1 MKNLIRLTC
10 LSFVLILVLSSWT
23 LAVMP
28 PAPPEWYTERLGMP
42 VPEGVKHGIPKLP
55 PTMKK
60 DLEEAALKR
69 PNNTDNLLLI
79 LVEFP
84 DNQADDV
91 NHPQLAYD
99 DLMFSTGVIPT
110 GSLLEYYQEVS
121 YGAFSPTGTVTAWIM
136 APHPYTYYSDG
147 NYGMGWY
154 PNNSQGL
161 LEDCVNILDPT
172 INFAQFDNNGDGY
185 AEGIFL
191 VHAGPGGEETGDPN
205 DIWSHAWYHEVY
217 TNDFVSTGR
226 YSIEPEELLGGAMIE
241 IGVFCHE
248 YGHVLG
254 LPDLYDTDG
263 TSEGIGVYCLMAAG
277 SWGALPGNPE
287 RPTHMC
293 AEMKLRMGWMTPI
306 DVTANMIGLV
316 IPPAVTSPVCYRIHH
331 PISPHEYFLVEDRA
345 KIGFDSLFR
354 GDGGLAIWHV
364 DENGWQQDES
374 HRYVTLEQADGSFDL
389 EKDYGGGNRHPRTNR
404 GDAGDLYPGAT
415 GNDYFSFSSNP
426 NSFDYNNTT
435 DIVTIASI
443 EYYADSML
451 LDLIVDPDEPIY
463 RLSSYDILDTVS
475 LGAPPNFNSDA
486 DSGEVVDLVIS
497 LACDGGGAAG
507 LSGILSTSDT
517 RVSIIDNSADYGS
530 ASHASV
536 VANEPS
542 PFRFE
547 VLTGIADFDSAATFN
562 LHLTADG
569 SPQDIPIRI
578 DINRQKILLVLDNN
592 GSNWSDN
599 LVDAMYDAGVAFDV
613 YRTFSDGTPE
623 YDKLIPYQLVLWTN
637 GSYFGTRT
645 SDPDYEKCLTSAE
658 RTVLQQYLDNAGRVG
673 LFSQDYIYDLGMDSF
688 LAGYMHVTG
697 VPQEDQGAYLIEGV
711 PGSYMDGFSGTSM
724 EWTFYDYSDFII
736 AGAGAAATLQEALD
750 DGAIAVSY
758 PSGDPVVGTL
768 ATTFCAYGIERL
780 DHASLVAFLQGWY
793 AWILSHTNI
802 DVPLPISPKGGALVG
817 TETPELRWTAS
828 EGAASYQVQVA
839 TEFGFTNVVYSATQ
853 PSGSSIATDPLA
865 EGDYYWRVAAT
876 PSSAP
881 VVTTAYSPRAS
892 FSIANVFV
900 PGDADGSGA
909 VDIDDVVYLIA
920 YIFSGGP
927 VPDPIGSGDADCS
940 GAIDI
945 DDVVYLIA
953 YIFSGGPAPG
963 DC

>member
-1 MKNLIRLTC
+1 
-10 LSFVLILVLSSWT
+10 
-23 LAVMP
+23 MP
-28 PAPPEWYTERLGMP
+28 PAPPEWYTERLGIP
-42 VPEGVKHGIPKLP
+42 VPEGVKHGIPQLP
-55 PTMKK
+55 PTMQK

-84 DNQADDV
+84 DNEADDL
-91 NHPQLAYD
+91 NHPQSAYD

-147 NYGMGWY
+147 NYGMGSY

-161 LEDCVNILDPT
+161 LEHCVNILDPT
-172 INFAQFDNNGDGY
+172 INFGQFDNNGDGY

-191 VHAGPGGEETGDPN
+191 VHAGPGAEETGDPY
-205 DIWSHAWYHEVY
+205 DIWSHAWYHEVV

-226 YSIEPEELLGGAMIE
+226 YSTEPEELLGGDLID

-263 TSEGIGVYCLMAAG
+263 TSEGIGVYCLMAGG

-293 AEMKLRMGWMTPI
+293 AEMKRRLGWMTPI
-306 DVTANMIGLV
+306 DVTANMTGLV
-316 IPPAVTSPVCYRIHH
+316 IPPSATNPVCYRIDH
-331 PISPHEYFLVEDRA
+331 PTNPSEYFLIENRA
-345 KIGFDSLFR
+345 KVGFDSLFR

-364 DENGWQQDES
+364 DQDGWQQDES
-374 HRYVTLEQADGSFDL
+374 HRYVTLEQADGSSDL
-389 EKDYGGGNRHPRTNR
+389 EKEYGTGNRHPRTNR

-415 GNDYFSFSSNP
+415 GNDYFSFSSTP
-426 NSFDYNNTT
+426 NSFDYNNST
-435 DIVTIASI
+435 DIVTIANI

-451 LDLIVDPDEPIY
+451 LDVIVDPDGPLY
-463 RLSSYDILDTVS
+463 RVNSYDILDTVS

-507 LSGILSTSDT
+507 LSGILSTSDS

-536 VANEPS
+536 VTNESS

-547 VLTGIADFDSAATFN
+547 VLSGSADFDSAATFN
-562 LHLTADG
+562 LHLTSDG
-569 SPQDIPIRI
+569 SPQDIEIRVN
-578 DINRQKILLVLDNN
+578 INRQKILLVLDNS
-592 GSNWSDN
+592 GSHWSDN
-599 LVDAMYDAGVAFDV
+599 LVEAMYDAGVSFDIH
-613 YRTFSDGTPE
+613 RTSVDGTPE
-623 YDKLIPYQLVLWTN
+623 IDKLIAYHVVLWTN

-645 SDPDYEKCLTSAE
+645 SDPDYENCLSSAE
-658 RTVLQQYLDNAGRVG
+658 QSLLQQYLDKAGRLG
-673 LFSQDYIYDLGMDSF
+673 LFSQDYIYDLGIDAF
-688 LAGYMHVTG
+688 LTSYAHVAGA
-697 VPQEDQGAYLIEGV
+697 PLEDESTNLIDGAS
-711 PGSYMDGFSGTSM
+711 GSYMDGYSGTSK
-724 EWTFYDYSDFII
+724 EWSFYDYTDYISPNT
-736 AGAGAAATLQEALD
+736 GAAATLKDAV
-750 DGAIAVSY
+750 GGGTIAVSY
-758 PSGDPVVGTL
+758 PSGDPVIGSP
-768 ATTFCAYGIERL
+768 ATTFSAYGIERL
-780 DHASLVAFLQGWY
+780 DHSSLVAFLDGWY
-793 AWILSHTNI
+793 TWILSFTNI
-802 DVPLPISPKGGALVG
+802 DVPLPISPKDGAIVG

-828 EGAASYQVQVA
+828 GGAASYQIQ
-839 TEFGFTNVVYSATQ
+839 
-853 PSGSSIATDPLA
+853 IATDYAFTNIIFNETQSSGTAIVTSSLS
-865 EGDYYWRVAAT
+865 EGDYHWRVAAT
-876 PSSAP
+876 PSDAP
-881 VVTTAYSPRAS
+881 VVMTAYSPRAS
-892 FSIANVFV
+892 FSIENLFV

-927 VPDPIGSGDADCS
+927 APDPIGSGDPDCS
-940 GAIDI
+940 GATDI

-953 YIFSGGPAPG
+953 YIFSGGPPPG